1 MNIVFFL
8 IIGAIAGWLAAKVMQ
23 GRGLGLW
30 INMGLGVIGAVIGGT
45 LLEQLDMQV
54 EGPIE
59 QLLTATVGAVIVLW
73 LAGLIK
79 KQ

>member
-8 IIGAIAGWLAAKVMQ
+8 IIGAIAGWLAAKVMR

-30 INMGLGVIGAVIGGT
+30 INMGLGVVGAVLGGT
-45 LLEQLDMQV
+45 LLGQLEMRA

-59 QLLTATVGAVIVLW
+59 QLLTATVGAVILLW
-73 LAGLIK
+73 VAGLIK

>member
-23 GRGLGLW
+23 GRGFGLW
-30 INMGLGVIGAVIGGT
+30 INMGLGVIGAVLGGT
-45 LLEQLDMQV
+45 LLEQLGMQV

-59 QLLTATVGAVIVLW
+59 QLLTATVGAVILLW

>member
-30 INMGLGVIGAVIGGT
+30 INMGLGVIGAVLGGT

>member
-30 INMGLGVIGAVIGGT
+30 INMGLGVIGAVLGGT

-54 EGPIE
+54 EGAIE

>member
-30 INMGLGVIGAVIGGT
+30 INMGLGVIGAVLGGT

-59 QLLTATVGAVIVLW
+59 QLLTATFGAVIVLW

>member
-30 INMGLGVIGAVIGGT
+30 INMGLGVIGAVLGGT

-59 QLLTATVGAVIVLW
+59 QLLTATVGAVILLW

>member
-30 INMGLGVIGAVIGGT
+30 VNMGLGVIGAVIGGT

-59 QLLTATVGAVIVLW
+59 QLLTATVGAVVLLW